1 MGDVVEERPSVAK
14 KTRLLTRYDENK
26 WRTPP
31 NIKQIQQSNDF
42 GVSTNK
48 TVAVQNISLMDLDD
62 LEQRVKS
69 MMEKIPN
76 KVANGRGYK
85 YINI

>member
-1 MGDVVEERPSVAK
+1 M
-14 KTRLLTRYDENK
+14 
-26 WRTPP
+26 
-31 NIKQIQQSNDF
+31 
-42 GVSTNK
+42 STDK